1 MGTDAQ
7 IFALQRSVFPQI
19 LVPPWLPPTR
29 GETLPAFAARMAASL
44 DLHGPCIVGGVSFG
58 GFVALEMARHLD
70 ARGCILIS
78 SLRGPQELPRW
89 AKVGAPLA
97 WLLPPRADRWLS
109 LGGWLMLKTLGPVL
123 PQRLR
128 GVCTHLS
135 KTRAPLLAWAARAVV
150 RWQTDGAWPCPIHQ
164 IHGDA
169 DPLFPLR
176 CTVPDQIV
184 PRGGH
189 LLTLTH
195 PFVVNAFLERVL
207 LQIHSGDARSGS
219 EPE

>member
-1 MGTDAQ
+1 
-7 IFALQRSVFPQI
+7 
-19 LVPPWLPPTR
+19 
-29 GETLPAFAARMAASL
+29 MAESL
-44 DLHGPCIVGGVSFG
+44 EVRGPCIVGGVSFG
-58 GFVALEMARHLD
+58 GFVALEMTRHLD

-89 AKVGAPLA
+89 ARVAGPAA

-135 KTRAPLLAWAARAVV
+135 KTRAPLLAWAARAIV
-150 RWQTDGAWPCPIHQ
+150 RWQADAVWPCPIWQ

-169 DPLFPLR
+169 DPLFPHR
-176 CTVPDQIV
+176 CTTPDQLI

-195 PFVVNAFLERVL
+195 PFAVSAFLGQCL
-207 LQIHSGDARSGS
+207 AQLQNEGLESH
-219 EPE
+219 